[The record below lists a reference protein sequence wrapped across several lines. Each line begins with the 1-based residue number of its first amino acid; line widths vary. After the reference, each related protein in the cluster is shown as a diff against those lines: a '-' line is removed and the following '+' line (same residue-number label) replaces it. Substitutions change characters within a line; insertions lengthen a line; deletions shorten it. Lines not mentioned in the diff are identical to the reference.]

1 MVADDEFIGSKVVGT
16 DVEDDIV
23 MFELVEVMSV
33 IESETGIID
42 VVELESEERFG
53 IIVLIVDVNIEVSL
67 LLVLVLLPSVVTL
80 LCVVL
85 KLSMT
90 EGDEGIIVGDTTG
103 VDISAGAPVGE
114 RVGNSPF
121 VG

>member
-1 MVADDEFIGSKVVGT
+1 
-16 DVEDDIV
+16 
-23 MFELVEVMSV
+23 MFELVEVMFV

-67 LLVLVLLPSVVTL
+67 LLVLVLVLLPSVVIVAL
-80 LCVVL
+80 LLVVL
-85 KLSMT
+85 KVST
-90 EGDEGIIVGDTTG
+90 NEGDEGILVGDTTG